1 MSSACPQAGAVITNR
16 QLILPYAAPYLAY
29 VGIAALLADYLSSE
43 ANYLLRLV
51 VVSALLCW
59 AWRWYCPLTGPRSIW
74 GSVLVGTGAGLVGL
88 ILWVALL
95 SPFVEAGVEP
105 AWSPQAFALRLL
117 SAGLLVPV
125 FEELMMRGYLFR
137 LAWQWDQARRNGDK
151 NPLHLALDHS
161 SINTVAP
168 GSWSWAA
175 VGLST
180 LAFASGHT
188 LVEWP
193 AAVAYG
199 LLMALLW
206 IRRQDLLT
214 CIVAH
219 AVTNVGLAGY
229 VMVSGQWQYW

>member
-1 MSSACPQAGAVITNR
+1 MITNR

-29 VGIAALLADYLSSE
+29 VGIAALLADHLSPE

-59 AWRWYCPLTGPRSIW
+59 AWRWYCPLTGPRSAW
-74 GSVLVGTGAGLVGL
+74 GSVLVGAGAGLVGL

-95 SPFVEAGVEP
+95 CPFVEPGAAP
-105 AWSPQAFALRLL
+105 AWSARAFALRLL

-137 LAWQWDQARRNGDK
+137 LAWQWDQARSNHQKD
-151 NPLHLALDHS
+151 PLHLALDHR

-180 LAFASGHT
+180 LAFASGHA
-188 LVEWP
+188 LAEWP
-193 AAVAYG
+193 ASIAYG
-199 LLMALLW
+199 LLMAWLW

-219 AVTNVGLAGY
+219 AVTNIGLAGY
-229 VMVSGQWQYW
+229 VVASGQWQYW